1 MHFSQVLR
9 RPLVTEKMT
18 RLGEKNK
25 YAFEVDPGANRLEV
39 KGAVEKAFNV
49 KVASVNILWVKG
61 KTKRMGPR
69 LFATPAWKKAV
80 VTLREGYKLQLFEGV

>member
-1 MHFSQVLR
+1 
-9 RPLVTEKMT
+9 MT
-18 RLGEKNK
+18 RLGDKNK
-25 YAFEVDPGANRLEV
+25 YAFEVDPYANRLEV
-39 KGAVEKAFNV
+39 SGAVEKAFNV

-69 LFATPAWKKAV
+69 QFVTPSWKKAV

>member
-9 RPLVTEKMT
+9 RPLITEKMT
-18 RLGEKNK
+18 RLGDKSK
-25 YAFEVDPGANRLEV
+25 YAFEVDPHANRLEV
-39 KGAVEKAFNV
+39 RGAVEKAFNV

-61 KTKRMGPR
+61 KTKRLGPR
-69 LFATPAWKKAV
+69 QFATPSWKKAV

>member
-9 RPLVTEKMT
+9 RPLITEKMT

-25 YAFEVDPGANRLEV
+25 YAFEVDPHANRLEV
-39 KGAVEKAFNV
+39 SGAVEKAFNV

-69 LFATPAWKKAV
+69 QFVTPSWKKAV

>member
-25 YAFEVDPGANRLEV
+25 YAFEVDARANRLEV

-49 KVASVNILWVKG
+49 KVASVNILRVKG

-69 LFATPAWKKAV
+69 LVAGPGWKKAV

>member
-1 MHFSQVLR
+1 VHFSQVLR
-9 RPLVTEKMT
+9 RPLITEKMT

-25 YAFEVDPGANRLEV
+25 YAFEVDPQANRLEV

-49 KVASVNILWVKG
+49 KVSSVNILWVKG
-61 KTKRMGPR
+61 KQKRMGAR
-69 LFATPAWKKAV
+69 KFTTSDWKKAV

>member
-25 YAFEVDPGANRLEV
+25 YAFEVDPHANRLEV
-39 KGAVEKAFNV
+39 SGAVEKAFSV

-69 LFATPAWKKAV
+69 QFATPAWKKAM

>member
-1 MHFSQVLR
+1 VHFSQVLR
-9 RPLVTEKMT
+9 RPLITEKMT

-25 YAFEVDPGANRLEV
+25 YAFEVDPHANRLEV
-39 KGAVEKAFNV
+39 SGAVEKAFNV

-69 LFATPAWKKAV
+69 QFVTPSWKKAV

>member
-1 MHFSQVLR
+1 VHFSQVLR
-9 RPLVTEKMT
+9 RPLITEKMT

-25 YAFEVDPGANRLEV
+25 YAFEVDPHANRLEV
-39 KGAVEKAFNV
+39 SGAVEKAFNV

-61 KTKRMGPR
+61 KAKRMGPR
-69 LFATPAWKKAV
+69 QFVTPSWKKAV

>member
-9 RPLVTEKMT
+9 RPLITEKMT
-18 RLGEKNK
+18 RLGDKNK
-25 YAFEVDPGANRLEV
+25 YAFEVDPHANRLEV
-39 KGAVEKAFNV
+39 SGAVEKAFNV

-69 LFATPAWKKAV
+69 QFVTPSWKKAM

>member
-1 MHFSQVLR
+1 VHFSQVLR

-25 YAFEVDPGANRLEV
+25 YAFEVDPQANRLQV

-61 KTKRMGPR
+61 KAKRMGPR
-69 LFATPAWKKAV
+69 RFTSPAWKKAV

>member
-9 RPLVTEKMT
+9 RPLITEKMT
-18 RLGEKNK
+18 RLGDKNK
-25 YAFEVDPGANRLEV
+25 YAFEVDPHANRLEV
-39 KGAVEKAFNV
+39 SGAVEKAFNV

-69 LFATPAWKKAV
+69 QFVTPSWKKAV